1 VNSTIFTTIAV
12 VVIFLIIWVL
22 TVVAVWGAAGA
33 RRLPRVERLFW
44 AALAVALPLVGA
56 LIYFFARVFGF
67 ITAVPRADASIRTG
81 GTDPQIGAS
90 SVFGPAPRLFPTAG
104 TQPSA
109 PAPGP
114 ARAGGYGRLV
124 VAQGPDA
131 GLAIN
136 LTILPLRIGRGEG
149 AHLPLEGDR
158 LVSRQHAE
166 IFERGG
172 ALHLRDLNSLH
183 GTRLNGK
190 PVREARLAAGDTI
203 QIGDSV
209 IIAELAA

>member
-1 VNSTIFTTIAV
+1 MNSTIITTIAV
-12 VVIFLIIWVL
+12 VVVFLIVWVL

-67 ITAVPRADASIRTG
+67 ITAVPRTDSSIRTG
-81 GTDPQIGAS
+81 GTDPQIGAQ

-109 PAPGP
+109 PSPAP

-136 LTILPLRIGRGEG
+136 LSVLPLRIGRGEG

-172 ALHLRDLNSLH
+172 ALYLRDLNSLH

-209 IIAELAA
+209 IVAELAG